1 MCPQAI
7 WTMSVN
13 VDEVCERIVQTG
25 LHADMLANL
34 GWDTLSAQTLN
45 DPKSGTKR
53 DFVEAHLATLHNV
66 VRKTNTARGVLR
78 QRKALDVLQKF
89 RDCSEFP
96 VIYTSCQCSNT
107 AQSYSRRSRVLILL
121 SRPNTRFIGRH
132 FRKYKAILYRL
143 HSLKSILRTVS
154 ARKL

>member
-1 MCPQAI
+1 MSLRPQAI
-7 WTMSVN
+7 WTLSVN

-34 GWDTLSAQTLN
+34 GWETLSAQTLN

-66 VRKTNTARGVLR
+66 VRKTDTARCALR
-78 QRKALDVLQKF
+78 QRKAVDVLQKF

-96 VIYTSCQCSNT
+96 VIIFYFLPMNH
-107 AQSYSRRSRVLILL
+107 YGIVL
-121 SRPNTRFIGRH
+121 
-132 FRKYKAILYRL
+132 
-143 HSLKSILRTVS
+143 
-154 ARKL
+154 